1 MSIMTEID
9 WFDVVTALK
18 GQFWVSVLTSSS
30 SEAGPAKNLNFGTL
44 KIFSWNATTD
54 HISSFSFTQSAKFL
68 RTRAKSEDMFF
79 FKKWVFVLTHFWP
92 FWANFRIFWPFLAKL
107 LKNVPNL
114 TISLQKSR
122 KKLEKLSRNQKRQ
135 IWPPKCPKTYP
146 EPKMAPKTVE
156 GGQIWLKCIT
166 GDLIMMIRDKNN
178 IFERVQNFHADSAW
192 NYPGNNVS
200 ENFITMRLIL
210 FSIGNCIRVHCKKSV

>member
-1 MSIMTEID
+1 MRLDRPKISILAP
-9 WFDVVTALK
+9 W
-18 GQFWVSVLTSSS
+18 
-30 SEAGPAKNLNFGTL
+30 
-44 KIFSWNATTD
+44 KIFHVMPPLIIFHHFYSPKVQNFWEPEPNRR
-54 HISSFSFTQSAKFL
+54 IC
-68 RTRAKSEDMFF
+68 F
-79 FKKWVFVLTHFWP
+79 FKKWAFVLTHFWP
-92 FWANFRIFWPFLAKL
+92 FWANFCIFWPFLAKL

-146 EPKMAPKTVE
+146 KPKMAPKMGK

-178 IFERVQNFHADSAW
+178 IFERVENFHADLAW
-192 NYPGNNVS
+192 NYPISKQWDGNAV
-200 ENFITMRLIL
+200 
-210 FSIGNCIRVHCKKSV
+210 

>member
-1 MSIMTEID
+1 MRLYRPKISILTPWKNFHSMPPPII
-9 WFDVVTALK
+9 FYHFHSPKAHN
-18 GQFWVSVLTSSS
+18 FW
-30 SEAGPAKNLNFGTL
+30 EQEPNRR
-44 KIFSWNATTD
+44 IC
-54 HISSFSFTQSAKFL
+54 
-68 RTRAKSEDMFF
+68 FF
-79 FKKWVFVLTHFWP
+79 NKWAFVLAHFWP
-92 FWANFRIFWPFLAKL
+92 FWANFCIFWPFLAKL
-107 LKNVPNL
+107 LKNVPDL

-178 IFERVQNFHADSAW
+178 IFERVKNFHADLAW
-192 NYPGNNVS
+192 NYP
-200 ENFITMRLIL
+200 
-210 FSIGNCIRVHCKKSV
+210 SVKIVFF